1 MDLYKSFPMKKSIFT
16 FFVLA
21 QFLNVQIQS
30 AFGSQGLQHALAP
43 EVNSRLSMVEARI
56 ANRLDN
62 LGEKA
67 QLKLAY
73 RLYKLDV
80 RLRNKAH
87 ILSDDQINRAANGE
101 SLAQESLSKA
111 DEEIVS
117 EAKDL
122 SVLEDI
128 GNEPLPEFEK
138 KPISG
143 EEVRKQ
149 ADPLLVM
156 LGSSSDERGFLSRAS
171 FEQFKERIFGLQEKS
186 LREPANFGRFLVKV
200 ILSLLIIMMALSLI
214 TSMISYIIG
223 YALIGLFFGGG
234 WLFLFM
240 AGAVVSILFS
250 VRIFIRVGSTRFSL
264 TQLPLPA

>member
-1 MDLYKSFPMKKSIFT
+1 MKKPIFT
-16 FFVLA
+16 FFVMA

-30 AFGSQGLQHALAP
+30 AFGSQGLQQALSP
-43 EVNSRLSMVEARI
+43 ELNSRIALIESRI

-87 ILSDDQINRAANGE
+87 FMSDDQLNRAANGE
-101 SLAQESLSKA
+101 GLLQESLSKA
-111 DEEIVS
+111 DEEIVT

-122 SVLEDI
+122 AVLEDI
-128 GNEPLPEFEK
+128 GNEPLPEFQK
-138 KPISG
+138 QTVSG
-143 EEVRKQ
+143 ERVKQQ
-149 ADPLLVM
+149 ADPLLLQ
-156 LGSSSDERGFLSRAS
+156 LGSSLDDNGLLTRAS
-171 FEQFKERIFGLQEKS
+171 FDQFQDRILGLQEKS
-186 LREPANFGRFLVKV
+186 LREPAGFGRLLVKV

-214 TSMISYIIG
+214 TAMISYIIG

-234 WLFLFM
+234 WVFLLM
-240 AGAVVSILFS
+240 TGVVFSIMFS
-250 VRIFIRVGSTRFSL
+250 VRVIIRVGSTGASVIP
-264 TQLPLPA
+264 QPLPA

>member
-1 MDLYKSFPMKKSIFT
+1 MKKTIFT

-30 AFGSQGLQHALAP
+30 AFGSQGLQQALAP
-43 EVNSRLSMVEARI
+43 EVNSRLTLIENRI
-56 ANRLDN
+56 ANRLEN

-87 ILSDDQINRAANGE
+87 TLSDDQLNRAANGE
-101 SLAQESLSKA
+101 ALLQESLSKT

-128 GNEPLPEFEK
+128 GNEPLPEFK
-138 KPISG
+138 KQTVSG
-143 EEVRKQ
+143 EDVKRQ
-149 ADPLLVM
+149 ADPLLVQ
-156 LGSSSDERGFLSRAS
+156 LGSSPDDQGFLSRAS
-171 FEQFKERIFGLQEKS
+171 FEQFKDRIFGLQEKS
-186 LREPANFGRFLVKV
+186 LREPAGFGRFLVKV

-214 TSMISYIIG
+214 TAMLSYIIG

-234 WLFLFM
+234 WLYLFM
-240 AGAVVSILFS
+240 AGVVVSILFS
-250 VRIFIRVGSTRFSL
+250 VRIIIRVGSARTSL
-264 TQLPLPA
+264 TQPPLPA